1 MIAAHCS
8 FKCVGLYLLGQS
20 IVLPTKM
27 MIEAARA
34 VIRHD
39 TSFSPE
45 AFYEH
50 GGLRYVKLMTV
61 WASKRRFRCEV
72 GIRGFYL
79 ELKEAKNRDNTPMFT
94 FWGDE
99 TEPID
104 HNFVWVTCPHRN
116 R

>member
-1 MIAAHCS
+1 
-8 FKCVGLYLLGQS
+8 
-20 IVLPTKM
+20 

-72 GIRGFYL
+72 DVRGFYL

-104 HNFVWVTCPHRN
+104 HQRIWVTCPHRN

>member
-1 MIAAHCS
+1 M
-8 FKCVGLYLLGQS
+8 FVGQS
-20 IVLPTKM
+20 IVLPPKM
-27 MIEAARA
+27 TMIEAARA

-45 AFYEH
+45 AYYEH

-72 GIRGFYL
+72 DVRGFYL
-79 ELKEAKNRDNTPMFT
+79 DLKEAKNRDNSPMFT
-94 FWGDE
+94 FWGED
-99 TEPID
+99 TEPLD
-104 HNFVWVTCPHRN
+104 HHLLWVACPHRN